1 MGFLRQR
8 KFDDYSRAQV
18 QERIKEMNGGQEA
31 TDFKN
36 FRTSKGEWKT
46 IRVWWI
52 PEFTQEVE
60 VPDVEIEKT
69 EVPF

>member
-1 MGFLRQR
+1 
-8 KFDDYSRAQV
+8 
-18 QERIKEMNGGQEA
+18 MNGGQEA
-31 TDFKN
+31 NGGKN

-52 PEFTQEVE
+52 PEFTQEVD

>member
-18 QERIKEMNGGQEA
+18 QERLKEMNGGQEA
-31 TDFKN
+31 NGAKSFK
-36 FRTSKGEWKT
+36 TSKEKWKT

-52 PEFTQEVE
+52 PEFTQEVD